1 MPALFQKDS
10 KACISYQY
18 KKKFNMWMKKIVQK
32 GKGRTMTLRARLERF
47 M

>member
-1 MPALFQKDS
+1 MPALFQKDP

-32 GKGRTMTLRARLERF
+32 GKGRTMTLRATLVCF